1 MNRSKRRHAV
11 GTGRWRVRWAGCRL
25 LCGLLDLCRG
35 TNGERQ
41 RTAHGE
47 YEAWSWYPYMA
58 ETRDGDTPAVPLPP
72 PGCSLCGDG

>member
-1 MNRSKRRHAV
+1 MPLAPAGGVCDGLGAV
-11 GTGRWRVRWAGCRL
+11 CCVGSSTFVG
-25 LCGLLDLCRG
+25 G

-47 YEAWSWYPYMA
+47 WSWYPYMA
-58 ETRDGDTPAVPLPP
+58 ETRDGDTPAVSLPS